1 MARRLAFWRSGGAPE
16 NVSKNPKFEGSR
28 KKRESFSKTR
38 FEVGVARELR
48 DGVSEIDHP
57 TESSNP
63 KYIVFDES

>member
-1 MARRLAFWRSGGAPE
+1 MVARLHGFLRS
-16 NVSKNPKFEGSR
+16 
-28 KKRESFSKTR
+28 
-38 FEVGVARELR
+38 EVGVARELR